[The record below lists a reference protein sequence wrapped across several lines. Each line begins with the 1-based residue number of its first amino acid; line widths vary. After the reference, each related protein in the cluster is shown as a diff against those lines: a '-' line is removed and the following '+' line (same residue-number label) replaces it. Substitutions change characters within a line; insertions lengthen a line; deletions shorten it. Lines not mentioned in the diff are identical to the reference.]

1 MDRSAS
7 HPFCIATIVTDK
19 AIEAMLEGGGSGS
32 YTDESPW
39 LIAREILQAASQQ
52 NQLLPILFAS
62 KSPDSHAHFSHW
74 STIEDIDVDELHR
87 GQWLT
92 RCSFGQLQ
100 PFNPIFESIDSV
112 FLKASA
118 EQMAREQREGIR
130 VYRQALDEYHIHPYA
145 LCETPAFIAEALSV

>member
-19 AIEAMLEGGGSGS
+19 AIEALLEGGGSGH

-39 LIAREILQAASQQ
+39 LIAQEMLQSATSLGQV
-52 NQLLPILFAS
+52 LPILFAS
-62 KSPDSHAHFSHW
+62 KSPGSEAFFSHW
-74 STIEDIDVDELHR
+74 SVIRDIDVDELHR

-92 RCSFGQLQ
+92 RCSFSQLE

-112 FLKASA
+112 FLKTSA
-118 EQMAREQREGIR
+118 EQMDREVREGIR
-130 VYRQALDEYHIHPYA
+130 IYRQALDEYHIHPYA
-145 LCETPAFIAEALSV
+145 LCETPAFIAEALSD